1 MNKSTYRNVIMR
13 AMAPALLFT
22 ALILNAPSA
31 EAQKRITT
39 QTFVSGADSASI
51 TYKSSHST
59 LGNTS
64 GSLNR
69 GVTLVTSAASGL
81 KKPLYIVDGEKRA
94 SIEDLDPNTID
105 MIEVCKDST
114 AVEKYG
120 KEAVFG
126 AVVITLKKK
135 TCD

>member
-1 MNKSTYRNVIMR
+1 MNKSPYRNVIMR

-39 QTFVSGADSASI
+39 PTFVSGADSASI
-51 TYKSSHST
+51 TYKSSNST

-64 GSLNR
+64 GSLNK

-81 KKPLYIVDGEKRA
+81 KKPLYIVDGENGLPSKTLIPIP
-94 SIEDLDPNTID
+94 SI
-105 MIEVCKDST
+105 
-114 AVEKYG
+114 
-120 KEAVFG
+120 
-126 AVVITLKKK
+126 
-135 TCD
+135 

>member
-39 QTFVSGADSASI
+39 PTFVSGADSASI
-51 TYKSSHST
+51 TYKSSNST

-69 GVTLVTSAASGL
+69 ASGL

-94 SIEDLDPNTID
+94 SIEGLDPNTID